1 MGKKT
6 EPVLAAGLVL
16 LLLLAGCSSE
26 PAQSTEAIASPVTVS
41 KVQKVPLNA
50 VYNLSG
56 TLAAVQQSP
65 VAFELGGTVDRIGV
79 NIGDA
84 VNKGQSLASLDGAD
98 LQLKVK
104 EAQEAVQQAN
114 AGLTAANASLSNA
127 SAVRSAAQAGVSA
140 AEAQVEGAQAKQQG
154 VLDGAR
160 EQEKQQA
167 RNAVSKAQAAYE
179 QAKAAAERANTL
191 FQNGLLTKQDNE
203 QAQTAFATAQDAL
216 NDAQQQLSLTLAG
229 ASNSDRASAASAV
242 KQAQVGVQ
250 SAQAQVSQANAGIE
264 QAQASVQQAQASYDQ
279 ANVSLAQ
286 AKLALSKSQ
295 LTSQVSGVVLEK
307 DISVGQTVAAGT
319 TAFTIGQI
327 NQLKV
332 LLPVPDEQIAQW
344 KVGQQVS
351 LSLYDEQRT
360 GRVTNIYPQT
370 NDNTGTI
377 SVEVQLSN
385 PKLDWKP
392 GQVVKASR
400 DVQSQTGIM
409 VPVEAVVSMDDAPY
423 VYRSVNGKAVRTPV
437 KTGQLMNNKLIITAG
452 LKVGDTIVTSGADR
466 LMDGESIAAQ
476 SAQSASSTKATG
488 GSQEGSAQ

>member
-1 MGKKT
+1 MVKKIQ
-6 EPVLAAGLVL
+6 PVLAAGLVL

-26 PAQSTEAIASPVTVS
+26 PAQSTEPIASPVTVS

-56 TLAAVQQSP
+56 TLTAVQQSP

-179 QAKAAAERANTL
+179 QAKAAAERANAL

>member
-1 MGKKT
+1 MVKKIQ
-6 EPVLAAGLVL
+6 PLWAAGLAL
-16 LLLLAGCSSE
+16 TILLAGCSSKEAE
-26 PAQSTEAIASPVTVS
+26 PAATSASTVTVA
-41 KVQKVPLNA
+41 KVQSVPLNA
-50 VYNLSG
+50 VYDLSG

-65 VAFELGGTVDRIGV
+65 VAFELGGTVDRIRV
-79 NIGDA
+79 NVGDA
-84 VNKGQSLASLDGAD
+84 VNKGQAIATLDSAD
-98 LQLKVK
+98 LQLKVS

-127 SAVRSAAQAGVSA
+127 TAVRSAAQTGVAA
-140 AEAQVEGAQAKQQG
+140 AEAQVEGAKAKQQG

-167 RNAVSKAQAAYE
+167 RNAVSKAQTAYN
-179 QAKAAAERANTL
+179 QAKSAADRAETL
-191 FQNGLLTKQDNE
+191 FQNGLLTKQENE
-203 QAQTAFATAQDAL
+203 QAQTSLATAKDAL
-216 NDAQQQLSLTLAG
+216 DDANQQLSLTLAG

-250 SAQAQVSQANAGIE
+250 SAQAQVSQASAGIE
-264 QAQASVQQAQASYDQ
+264 QAQAGVQQAQASYDQ
-279 ANVSLAQ
+279 ASVSLAQ

-295 LTSQVSGVVLEK
+295 LKSQVSGVVLEK

-319 TAFTIGQI
+319 TAFTIGQL

-332 LLPVPDEQIAQW
+332 LLPVPDEQITQW
-344 KVGQQVS
+344 KTGQQVS

-360 GRVTNIYPQT
+360 GRVTNIYPKT

-385 PKLDWKP
+385 PNQDWKP

-400 DVQSQTGIM
+400 NVQSQKGIM
-409 VPVEAVVSMDDAPY
+409 VPVEAVVSMDDSPY
-423 VYRSVNGKAVRTPV
+423 VYRSVNGKAVRTSV
-437 KTGQLMNNKLIITAG
+437 KTGALMDNKLVITEG

-466 LMDGESIAAQ
+466 LMDGDRITAQAAG
-476 SAQSASSTKATG
+476 STKATS

>member
-1 MGKKT
+1 MVKKIQ
-6 EPVLAAGLVL
+6 PLWVAGLALTILV
-16 LLLLAGCSSE
+16 AGCSSKQAE
-26 PAQSTEAIASPVTVS
+26 PVSTNASTVTVA
-41 KVQKVPLNA
+41 KVQSVPLNA
-50 VYNLSG
+50 VYDLSG

-65 VAFELGGTVDRIGV
+65 VAFELGGTVDSIRV
-79 NIGDA
+79 DVGDS
-84 VNKGQSLASLDGAD
+84 VNKGQSIAALDSAN
-98 LQLKVK
+98 LQLKVS
-104 EAQEAVQQAN
+104 EAQEAVQQAS

-127 SAVRSAAQAGVSA
+127 TAVRSAAQAGVSA
-140 AEAQVEGAQAKQQG
+140 AEAQVEGAKAKQQG

-167 RNAVSKAQAAYE
+167 RNAVSKAQAAYN
-179 QAKAAAERANTL
+179 QAKSAAERAETL
-191 FQNGLLTKQDNE
+191 FQNGLLTKQENE
-203 QAQTAFATAQDAL
+203 QAQTSFATAKDAL
-216 NDAQQQLSLTLAG
+216 DDANQQLSLTLAG
-229 ASNSDRASAASAV
+229 ASSSDRASAASAV

-250 SAQAQVSQANAGIE
+250 SAQAQVSQASAGIE

-295 LTSQVSGVVLEK
+295 LKSQVSGVVLEK

-344 KVGQQVS
+344 KTGQQVS

-360 GRVTNIYPQT
+360 GRVTNIYPKT

-377 SVEVQLSN
+377 NVEVQLSN
-385 PKLDWKP
+385 PKQDWKP

-400 DVQSQTGIM
+400 DVQSKKGIM
-409 VPVEAVVSMDDAPY
+409 VPVEAVVSMDDSPY

-437 KTGQLMNNKLIITAG
+437 KTGDLMDNKLVITDG

-466 LMDGESIAAQ
+466 LMDGDSITAQAAGG
-476 SAQSASSTKATG
+476 TNATS